1 MFQADELVVYPAQG
15 VGKIESIDHQDIG
28 GAHCEFY
35 IVRIMSNN
43 ITLMVPVHNALNVG
57 LRPLISEQKA
67 QEIYAFLCDDQEV
80 VVYAGQNWNRRY
92 REYTEKLKSVDLT
105 EVADVVRELLLISR
119 QKELSF
125 GEKRLL
131 EQAMLLITGELSGIL
146 GVSEQELRETIFS
159 HYALPQAKDRVK
171 E

>member
-15 VGKIESIDHQDIG
+15 VGKIESIDHQEIG
-28 GAHCEFY
+28 GAQCEFY
-35 IVRIMSNN
+35 IVRIIANN

-67 QEIYAFLCDDQEV
+67 QEILAFLCSAQDTV
-80 VVYAGQNWNRRY
+80 VHTGQNWNRRY
-92 REYTEKLKSVDLT
+92 REYTEKLKSVELT
-105 EVADVVRELLLISR
+105 EVADVLRELLLISR

-131 EQAMLLITGELSGIL
+131 EQAMLLITGELAGIL
-146 GVSEQELRETIFS
+146 TVDEQELRETILS
-159 HYALPQAKDRVK
+159 CYASPPVRD
-171 E
+171 